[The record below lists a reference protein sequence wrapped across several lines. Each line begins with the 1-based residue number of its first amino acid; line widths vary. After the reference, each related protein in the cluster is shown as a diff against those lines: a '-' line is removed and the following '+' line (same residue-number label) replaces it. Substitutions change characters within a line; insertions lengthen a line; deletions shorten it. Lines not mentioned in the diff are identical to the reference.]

1 MDEFKFNQIESRT
14 NELVAKV
21 NEITVK
27 INTYMGFFMK
37 HEDAISK
44 LQEQMSSAES
54 SASVEN
60 ILNEQ
65 GKRIVKNAE
74 RTQGIEKTIEELAQ
88 REQNMESMLNALSE
102 RQTGTGNGVDLS
114 SIEQKLNELEEK
126 LSSLPASNVTDG
138 SSVVLINR
146 VNEQEDAID
155 AIRQNSARLE
165 SILNEIIKRTGE
177 GGVGTANVD
186 LSSVESKILDQNR
199 VINQLTQK
207 SNNSDA
213 LIRTL
218 IEKNKQYDQLITSGA
233 EGGLMLGG
241 GTQDKLISDLSAK
254 DRKHD
259 ELISELSEKI
269 NMHFKLI
276 NDFKSENDSYRHDI
290 DDCKQQLASLRTQF
304 TNSKVIT
311 PQFGRRDKKEGGIS
325 AGVIFAI
332 IALILS
338 IITFIRTDPNLSSPS
353 YDSNNETEVSTVATV
368 TTVASDA
375 LAE

>member
-177 GGVGTANVD
+177 GGVGAANVD

-353 YDSNNETEVSTVATV
+353 YDSNNATEVSTAATV